1 MELEKYLLKL
11 GFSQKETGLYEA
23 IIENAP
29 ISITELAKL
38 SGLKRTS
45 LYHLLEKL
53 KNFGFIE
60 TTIRGKRKLF
70 VPAEPERL
78 KKIEANKEEELDATK
93 KLVEKL
99 IASVAYRY
107 GDKGFSKPKVRFF
120 QGPEEIKGI
129 MEDALNCKSKEYWY
143 LGSIKLLEE
152 LYPQSYWQKF
162 IKRRNE
168 RGVKSHSL
176 INRDDSANYKYN
188 DPLREVRVLPEGN
201 NFGVVVVV
209 YDNKFGVISSKKE
222 NYAFV
227 VENQEL
233 VNVFKLFIKIAWGIS
248 SPLHIR
254 KENI

>member
-1 MELEKYLLKL
+1 MA
-11 GFSQKETGLYEA
+11 FNT
-23 IIENAP
+23 P
-29 ISITELAKL
+29 FIS
-38 SGLKRTS
+38 S
-45 LYHLLEKL
+45 
-53 KNFGFIE
+53 
-60 TTIRGKRKLF
+60 
-70 VPAEPERL
+70 
-78 KKIEANKEEELDATK
+78 
-93 KLVEKL
+93 
-99 IASVAYRY
+99 
-107 GDKGFSKPKVRFF
+107 
-120 QGPEEIKGI
+120 
-129 MEDALNCKSKEYWY
+129 
-143 LGSIKLLEE
+143 LEE

-188 DPLREVRVLPEGN
+188 DPLREVLVLPEGN

-248 SPLHIR
+248 SPLF
-254 KENI
+254 